1 MSAKNWISTTL
12 AAATLSLAAVAAA
25 GTSANAQDANNPALK
40 ALIEKGRMVAIGA
53 DCMACHTVPEK
64 GKPFAGGYGIVSP
77 LGTIYSTNIT
87 PSKVSGIGNYSEED
101 FSQAVRHGLRKD
113 GAHLY
118 PAMPYDSYAEITDG
132 DLHAL
137 YAYFMHGVDPVDDTP
152 KDYTSLPFPFNLR
165 FSMAFWNLLYAGQH
179 PFTDDPAKSAELN
192 RGAYVADALGH
203 CGSCHTPR
211 GVLMGAV
218 SSAYL
223 AGGQVGPWYA
233 PNITSDKVSGI
244 GDWTTDEL
252 VAYLSTGRVAGK
264 AQAAGGMAE
273 AVHNSLQHLPQ
284 SDLRDLALYLK
295 SVPPIRDPLDTKAAH
310 TFGIKV
316 SDEASIRG
324 LFPSNAHDSLHTGAE
339 LYSGYCASCHQPDG
353 AGSENQAYPSLFHN
367 TATGSSQPA
376 NLVAAILY
384 GVDREADGHQVLMP
398 GFNKGSY
405 VAELSDKDVA
415 DISNYVLTNFGNSD
429 ARVTP
434 ADVATAR
441 KGGPLPLIA
450 RMQPFMVPAMIAG
463 AGVALIVLIAI
474 VYLVSRSRR
483 SKAAA

>member
-1 MSAKNWISTTL
+1 MRNWIPTTL
-12 AAATLSLAAVAAA
+12 TLALLSLGAV
-25 GTSANAQDANNPALK
+25 SANAQQPEDPALK
-40 ALIEKGRMVAIGA
+40 ALIEKGRMVAVGA

-87 PSKVSGIGNYSEED
+87 PSKTAGIGNYSEAD
-101 FSQAVRHGLRKD
+101 FSEAVRHGVRKD

-137 YAYFMHGVDPVDDTP
+137 YTYFMHGVEPVDDTP

-165 FSMAFWNLLYAGQH
+165 FSMAFWNMLYAGQH
-179 PFTDDPAKSAELN
+179 PFADDPAKSAELN

-211 GVLMGAV
+211 GMLMGAV
-218 SSAYL
+218 ASAYL
-223 AGGQVGPWYA
+223 SGGPVGPWYA

-244 GDWTTDEL
+244 GEWTTDEL
-252 VAYLSTGRVAGK
+252 VAYFSTGRVAGK

-273 AVHNSLQHLPQ
+273 AVHNSLQNLPQ

-295 SVPPIRDPLDTKAAH
+295 QVPAIRDPLDTKAAH
-310 TFGIKV
+310 TFGGKGG
-316 SDEASIRG
+316 DEAAIRG
-324 LFPSNAHDSLHTGAE
+324 LFASNAHDSLKTGAE
-339 LYSGYCASCHQPDG
+339 LYSGNCASCHQPDG

-384 GVDREADGHQVLMP
+384 GVDREANGQHALMP
-398 GFNKGSY
+398 GFSKGSY
-405 VAELSDKDVA
+405 VAELDDQQVA
-415 DISNYVLTNFGNSD
+415 DISNYVLTNFGNSN

-434 ADVATAR
+434 QDVETAR
-441 KGGPLPLIA
+441 KGGPVPLIA
-450 RMQPFMVPAMIAG
+450 RLQPQMMPAMIVG
-463 AGVALIVLIAI
+463 AGLALIVLFVVIYAIA
-474 VYLVSRSRR
+474 RSRR
-483 SKAAA
+483 RVAAA